1 MRESKPDAV
10 ARLVREKIA
19 DGTLKPGG
27 PAPTAAALARETGF
41 AKLTCRTGLRILLAG
56 GTLTRGNGPAARH
69 RVAPPAGSAALDAV
83 ALRDRLSQTLAAR
96 RHDRGLTQPE
106 LGKLIGASRTTVGH
120 AETGHVWQSR
130 KFWGHADAVLIAGG
144 ELLRLYDAYQIA
156 THAPPPGPVPS
167 AEPVPAT
174 VLLAGIARTPDGV
187 LVTWPDGTETLVRP
201 PDHQDPET
209 SGAGPPPP
217 SPVPEQ
223 YPHRKGVHREP
234 RPLG

>member
-41 AKLTCRTGLRILLAG
+41 AKRTCENGLRILLVG

-69 RVAPPAGSAALDAV
+69 RVAPPAGSAALDAA

-96 RHDRGLTQPE
+96 RHARGLTQPE

-130 KFWGHADAVLIAGG
+130 KFWVHADAVLIAGG
-144 ELLRLYDAYQIA
+144 ELPRLYDAYQIA
-156 THAPPPGPVPS
+156 RHAPSPGPVPW
-167 AEPVPAT
+167 AEPVPAP

-187 LVTWPDGTETLVRP
+187 LITWPDGTETLARP
-201 PDHQDPET
+201 PGRQDPEN

-217 SPVPEQ
+217 
-223 YPHRKGVHREP
+223 EP
-234 RPLG
+234 RPGAVPAQEGSAP